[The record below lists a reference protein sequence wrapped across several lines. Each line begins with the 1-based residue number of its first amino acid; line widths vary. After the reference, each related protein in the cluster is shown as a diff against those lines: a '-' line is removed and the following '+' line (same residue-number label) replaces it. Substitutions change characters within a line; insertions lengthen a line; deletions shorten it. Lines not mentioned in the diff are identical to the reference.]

1 MFNRLLMKPI
11 AIDPEFRE
19 LRTDIQEAGFRTM
32 IYLIGAIFF
41 VGYFLANVLDYWVSL
56 PQISVVILILV
67 AFSAIALNL
76 SSNNL
81 LMAQILWLVG
91 CFLAVGAAV
100 YFSNWSEL
108 AYLFS
113 VIPIIAAMLMGWQ
126 YGAVT
131 TAGLL
136 LIFWLL
142 PPGKYMPVLPAA
154 LSLVVF
160 ITGLIGGL
168 VTWSYLYSMRIFY
181 TWAMNYYQRA
191 RDEMETGRTERI
203 RFLEIQE
210 DLELANTELK
220 RMTDQ
225 LDILYQRAEE
235 ARRAKEEFVANV
247 SHELRTPLNMIIG
260 FSDVIMKN
268 PRLYGGDIP
277 GALLADIASIH
288 RNSQHLSRLVDDV
301 LDLSQVGAH
310 RMAITKDWSAIQD
323 IIKEAVSAVQALYD
337 SKGLYLEA
345 ELADQ
350 YPPIFCDSTRIR
362 QVVIN
367 LLSNAGRYT
376 ETGGIVV
383 RAWPEE
389 KNMIISVRDTGPGI
403 STEDQ
408 AKIFQPFQQLG
419 DAAQQKG
426 GSGLGL
432 AISQQFVE
440 MHDGEMWVESELGV
454 GSTFLVSIPIRAYA
468 RANGHPAAND
478 DFQRFFRSDE
488 QYEARTRDLVIA
500 APVAKPL
507 FMLVE
512 NENTLQRLFER
523 YMDEVEVVTKQSF
536 AEAVDEL
543 SHTPIQALI
552 LNTPETS
559 EGVNP
564 ENEIKNLPLG
574 TPVFSCWVPG
584 RDEVAREL
592 GVVDYLLKP
601 VTQDEII
608 AAIQDLGTEIRRVL
622 LIDDEPELLQLFTR
636 MLSAANPE
644 YQILQAFEG
653 QRALNI
659 MRNRRPDV
667 ILMDLIMPG
676 VDGFQILREKR
687 RDAAIR
693 DIPTIVVSSI
703 NPTGETIISNNLTVT
718 RKEGLSVPDL
728 IGCIQ
733 SVNKVLGQRLHSS
746 TG

>member
-1 MFNRLLMKPI
+1 MFKRLWMKPI

-19 LRTDIQEAGFRTM
+19 LRADIQESGFRTM

-41 VGYFLANVLDYWVSL
+41 VGYFLANVLDIWISL
-56 PQISVVILILV
+56 PQISVVIFTLA
-67 AFSAIALNL
+67 AFSGLALNL
-76 SSNNL
+76 SSKNL
-81 LMAQILWLVG
+81 LVAQILWLVG
-91 CFLAVGAAV
+91 CSLAVGAAV
-100 YFSNWSEL
+100 YYSNRPEM
-108 AYLFS
+108 AYLFT
-113 VIPIIAAMLMGWQ
+113 VIPIMAAMLMGWQ

-131 TAGLL
+131 TVGLM
-136 LIFWLL
+136 LIVGLL
-142 PPGKYMPVLPAA
+142 PPGRYLPVFPSA
-154 LSLVVF
+154 LNLIIL

-181 TWAMNYYQRA
+181 NWAQNYYRRA
-191 RDEMETGRTERI
+191 RDEMEAGRSERV

-301 LDLSQVGAH
+301 LDLSQVEAQ
-310 RMAITKDWSAIQD
+310 RMAITKEWTPIQT
-323 IIKEAVSAVQALYD
+323 IIQEAVSAVQALYD
-337 SKGLYLEA
+337 SKGLYLGA

-350 YPPIFCDSTRIR
+350 YPPVFCDSTRIR

-376 ETGGIVV
+376 ETGGVTV

-389 KNMIISVRDTGPGI
+389 KNVIISVRDTGPGI
-403 STEDQ
+403 SAEDQ
-408 AKIFQPFQQLG
+408 TKIFQPFQQVG
-419 DAAQQKG
+419 DAVQQKG

-440 MHDGEMWVESELGV
+440 MHDGEMWVESEIGV
-454 GSTFLVSIPIRAYA
+454 GSTFFVSIPLRASA
-468 RANGHPAAND
+468 RAADPPATGD
-478 DFQRFFRSDE
+478 DFQRFFRSEE
-488 QYEARTRDLVIA
+488 QYEARTRDLAIK

-512 NENTLQRLFER
+512 TDNTLQRLFER

-536 AEAVDEL
+536 AAAVDEL

-559 EGVNP
+559 DGLHP

-608 AAIQDLGTEIRRVL
+608 AAIQDLGTDIRRVL

-636 MLSAANPE
+636 MLSAAQPD

-687 RDAAIR
+687 RDPTIR

-733 SVNKVLGQRLHSS
+733 SVNTVLGRRP
-746 TG
+746 